1 MGAAALIEE
10 ARGELLFKMTCR
22 HHHVD
27 LFGKNISP
35 VVSGRRSTGPAD
47 PLFSQ
52 YFRGWNDLSDNIDYL
67 NLQPLNL
74 QPYLGT
80 VVAQVA
86 LEVRQWALHAFNT
99 YVFSRG
105 TYSNLLHLIM
115 ATLGVQHPRFHFT
128 FKKPEE
134 IDNARF
140 GQRANLYLT
149 MGLLINQLDFLTPAQ
164 RREVQTMS
172 LVCAVFYG
180 PLFLKGPLLARASY
194 NDLSS
199 ISHYRQ
205 LRPLF
210 PEVARV
216 ALETWDRHLDYLT
229 PQNIV
234 WSLVNDDFSDHQREG
249 LGQAL
254 LALLPQRVNPLP
266 PGPVLPPG
274 GRGGR
279 FCLDDRI
286 WPADGTLPALA
297 QFAGEESFLAFN
309 MLELTDV
316 DLQEWLTSPVSEW
329 SVDPGAQTYK
339 FACHS
344 LTVFSRSISCS
355 VFFILKLSFFL
366 LNLHICCNLLL
377 S

>member
-1 MGAAALIEE
+1 MGAATLIEE
-10 ARGELLFKMTCR
+10 ARGELLFKMNCR
-22 HHHVD
+22 HHQID
-27 LFGKNISP
+27 LFGKNIAP

-52 YFRGWNDLSDNIDYL
+52 YARIWNELSDNIDYM
-67 NLQPLNL
+67 NLQRLNL

-80 VVAQVA
+80 IVEQVA
-86 LEVRQWALHAFNT
+86 LEVMQWALHAFNT
-99 YVFSRG
+99 EVFSRG
-105 TYSNLLHLIM
+105 TYNNLLHLIM

-149 MGLLINQLDFLTPAQ
+149 LGLLIDQVDFLTPAQ
-164 RREVQTMS
+164 HREVQTMS

-180 PLFLKGPLLARASY
+180 PCFLKSPLLARASY

-216 ALETWDRHLDYLT
+216 ALETWGRHLDYLT

-234 WSLVNDDFSDHQREG
+234 WSLVNDDFSDGQREG
-249 LGQAL
+249 LAQAL
-254 LALLPQRVNPLP
+254 LTLLPQRVNPLP

-274 GRGGR
+274 GRGGG
-279 FCLDDRI
+279 FVLDDRI
-286 WPADGTLPALA
+286 WPADGSLPALA

-309 MLELTDV
+309 ILELTDV
-316 DLQEWLTSPVSEW
+316 DLREWLTSPVSEW
-329 SVDPGAQTYK
+329 SIEPGAQNYK
-339 FACHS
+339 FAYNA
-344 LTVFSRSISCS
+344 LMEFSRSM
-355 VFFILKLSFFL
+355 SFTF
-366 LNLHICCNLLL
+366 
-377 S
+377 SFSP